1 MSYGRVSRKTL
12 SFTTFTLFCQ
22 RGPLIFSPGEGKLFS
37 MSGKDFELKLISEK
51 DIFEQLQFSA
61 GSTLFLGKYTL
72 KEIFLLM
79 ERLNL
84 VKKANKFGFES

>member
-1 MSYGRVSRKTL
+1 
-12 SFTTFTLFCQ
+12 
-22 RGPLIFSPGEGKLFS
+22 

-84 VKKANKFGFES
+84 VKKANKFGFEELRSSLRPPTTSPNG